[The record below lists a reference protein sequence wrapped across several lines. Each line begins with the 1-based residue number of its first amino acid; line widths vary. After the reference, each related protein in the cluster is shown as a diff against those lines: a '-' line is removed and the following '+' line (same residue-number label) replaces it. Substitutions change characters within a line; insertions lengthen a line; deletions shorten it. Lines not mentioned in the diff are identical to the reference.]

1 MKTVTLPKVLMPYYC
16 SNLVRIG
23 KDNDGGYLINERDI
37 IESSHLLSFGIG
49 EDVSFEK
56 NFTNRNELCS
66 LTAYDP
72 TVQNE
77 HDSFFLETRRL
88 IRENVGSHN
97 LREIIGDKRNVFL
110 KCDIDGSEYEILH
123 DLACL
128 SDRFTGV
135 AMEFHDVSKYANFNE
150 IASFV
155 AKFDLRLVHVHINN
169 YAYMVVSN
177 TNEFVP
183 DVIELTFSSSR
194 ENTMLKRNIDL
205 PNLLDMP
212 NNPNDSDFMI
222 RF

>member
-1 MKTVTLPKVLMPYYC
+1 MKIVTLPKVLMPYYC

-37 IESSHLLSFGIG
+37 NKSSHLLSFGIG
-49 EDVSFEK
+49 EDISFEK
-56 NFTNRNELCS
+56 DFTNRNGSCN

-77 HDSFFLETRRL
+77 HDYFFLDTKRL
-88 IRENVGSHN
+88 IKENVGSYN
-97 LREIIGDKRNVFL
+97 IKEIIGDKKDVFL

-135 AMEFHDVSKYANFNE
+135 AIEFHEVSKYTNFNE
-150 IASFV
+150 ITSFV
-155 AKFDLRLVHVHINN
+155 AKFDLRLVHIHINN

-194 ENTMLKRNIDL
+194 ENAMLKRNIDL
-205 PNLLDMP
+205 PHLFDMP